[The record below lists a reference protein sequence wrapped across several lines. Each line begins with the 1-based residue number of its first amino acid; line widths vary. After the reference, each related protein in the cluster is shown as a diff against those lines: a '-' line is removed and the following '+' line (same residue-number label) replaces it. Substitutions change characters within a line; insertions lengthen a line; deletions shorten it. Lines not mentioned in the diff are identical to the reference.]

1 MVFLPLPVTVS
12 HASNSVDEE
21 LSYLFGDDE
30 FVSIATGYKQRIAKA
45 PAVASVITADQI
57 RAMGAQDLD
66 QVLESVP
73 GLHVG
78 VAASGYNSLYTMRG
92 IFSDR
97 SQQMLVLINGF
108 PITNMF
114 AANRGEAW
122 GGMPVEM
129 IARVE
134 VIRGPGS
141 ALYGADAL
149 SGVINIITKASAD
162 IDGVETGGSVGS
174 FDAQRGWFLYGGQLS
189 GWDMAF
195 GVELSQTDGQS
206 ETVNADAQTQRDVI
220 DGTSS
225 SLAPGGVNLGKKSVD
240 VRLDLE
246 KGSWRIRSG
255 FQGRYEMET
264 GAGVNQVL
272 DDEGSVRSHRF
283 NFDVTNHQSQI
294 IQGWDLTTAFSFFD
308 TSLETRNVHLFQAG
322 AFGAFPDGM
331 IGSPS
336 QYERHYRL
344 DLTAAFTGFD
354 DHAVRVGAGYH
365 YLDLYRLEVEQNFD
379 LSGGFPPVDL
389 GGVRGI
395 SGDGLFNETN
405 SREVAYL
412 YIQDEWSVAQG
423 WDVVGGLRYDNFSD
437 FGGTLNPRFASV
449 WSHGNLTSKFLYGRA
464 FRAPSSAEQFNRNNP
479 VAIGNSHLDPET
491 IDHYEVAFDYA
502 YSPDMRVGVNLFYYK
517 MLDMIA
523 FTPVAMN
530 TGMQTGKGFELEFDW
545 LLNPDT
551 QITANYAYQR
561 SRNKETGEAAANAP
575 EHQIYVRWNQ
585 DVLPN
590 WSLCTKLNGVFD
602 RRRAAGDTRKDID
615 DYVTLDLTLTGKELL
630 PGVTASVSIFNVTD
644 EDAREPSIYD
654 PLTNSV
660 AITDDLPL
668 AGRSFVATIRKAW

>member
-1 MVFLPLPVTVS
+1 
-12 HASNSVDEE
+12 
-21 LSYLFGDDE
+21 
-30 FVSIATGYKQRIAKA
+30 
-45 PAVASVITADQI
+45 
-57 RAMGAQDLD
+57 
-66 QVLESVP
+66 
-73 GLHVG
+73 
-78 VAASGYNSLYTMRG
+78 
-92 IFSDR
+92 
-97 SQQMLVLINGF
+97 
-108 PITNMF
+108 
-114 AANRGEAW
+114 
-122 GGMPVEM
+122 
-129 IARVE
+129 
-134 VIRGPGS
+134 
-141 ALYGADAL
+141 
-149 SGVINIITKASAD
+149 
-162 IDGVETGGSVGS
+162 
-174 FDAQRGWFLYGGQLS
+174 
-189 GWDMAF
+189 MAF
-195 GVELSQTDGQS
+195 GLELLQTGGQS
-206 ETVNADAQTQRDVI
+206 ETIAADAQTQRDVL

-246 KGSWRIRSG
+246 KGAWRIRSG
-255 FQGRYEMET
+255 FQGRYKMET
-264 GAGVNQVL
+264 GGGVNQVL

-283 NFDVTNHQSQI
+283 NLDVTNYQTQI
-294 IQGWDLTTAFSFFD
+294 IQNWNLTTAFSFFD

-322 AFGAFPDGM
+322 AFGAFPNGM

-365 YLDLYRLEVEQNFD
+365 YLDLYRLEVDQNFD

-389 GGVRGI
+389 GDVRGM
-395 SGDGLFNETN
+395 SGEALFNETN

-412 YIQDEWSVAQG
+412 YVQDEWRITRS
-423 WDVVGGLRYDNFSD
+423 WDVIGGLRYDKFSD
-437 FGGTLNPRFASV
+437 FGGTLNPRLASV

-479 VAIGNSHLDPET
+479 VGIGNSHLDPET
-491 IDHYEVAFDYA
+491 IDYYEMAFDYA

-517 MLDMIA
+517 MFDMIA

-545 LLNPDT
+545 RLSPNA

-561 SRNKETGEAAANAP
+561 ARNKGVGEAVANAP
-575 EHQIYVRWNQ
+575 GQQVYVRWTQ

-590 WSLCTKLNGVFD
+590 WSLYARLNGVFD
-602 RRRAAGDTRKDID
+602 RRRATGDVRKDID

-630 PGVTASVSIFNVTD
+630 PGVTASMSIFNVTD

-660 AITDDLPL
+660 AIPDDLPL
-668 AGRSFVATIRKAW
+668 AGRSFVATIRKDW